1 MTTTTV
7 YIALGSNKGDRFI
20 NLQEANQHIFNTIGT
35 ISAIAK
41 VYKTDAVGFEADYFY
56 NTCIAVSTHLSAKV
70 VLDELL
76 RIEKRLGRERTQ
88 TEGYES
94 RTIDLD
100 VILYGDVVLWDDYL
114 QLPHPR
120 MHQRRFVLQPLND
133 IAAEVVHPQLQKTI
147 TELLETCEDVSAV
160 DPVNIWLKNPIQ
172 PYNFKDYNF
181 IAIEGN
187 IGAGKTSLATKI
199 SDDFNGKLLL
209 EQFTDNP
216 FLPKFYENPNQHAF
230 PLEMSFMAERY
241 QQITDN
247 ISQLDL
253 FKDFVVSD
261 YHVYKSLV
269 FSKITLQEDEF
280 KLYRKLFYMMYKNIK
295 KPDVYV
301 YLHRGVEEL
310 QQNIQKRGREFE
322 RQISNVYLEQISDG
336 YKELLKIQNDE
347 LNIKVIDVSGKD
359 FIANRSDYLAI
370 LSEIA
375 CKNE

>member
-7 YIALGSNKGDRFI
+7 YIALGSNKGDRFS
-20 NLQEANQHIFNTIGT
+20 NLQDANQHIFNTIGT
-35 ISAIAK
+35 ITAIAK
-41 VYKTDAVGFEADYFY
+41 VYKTDAVGFDGDYFY
-56 NTCIAVSTHLSAKV
+56 NTCIAVSTHLSAKA

-100 VILYGDVVLWDDYL
+100 VILYGDAIVDTPDLE
-114 QLPHPR
+114 LPHPR
-120 MHQRRFVLQPLND
+120 MHQRLFVLQPLND
-133 IAAEVVHPQLQKTI
+133 IAANVVHPKLQKTI
-147 TELLETCEDVSAV
+147 GELLETCDDKNAIH
-160 DPVNIWLKNPIQ
+160 PVNIWLRNPIQ
-172 PYNFKDYNF
+172 QYNFKSYNF
-181 IAIEGN
+181 VAIEGN

-199 SDDFNGKLLL
+199 ANDFNGKLLL

-216 FLPKFYENPNQHAF
+216 FLPKFYESPKQYAF

-269 FSKITLQEDEF
+269 FSKITLEDDEF
-280 KLYRKLFYMMYKNIK
+280 KLYRKLFYMMYKDIK

-301 YLHRGVEEL
+301 YLHRNVEEL
-310 QQNIQKRGREFE
+310 QQNIQKRGRDFE
-322 RQISNVYLEQISDG
+322 AQISDSYLEQISNG
-336 YKELLKIQNDE
+336 YKELLKTQNDE
-347 LNIKVIDVSGKD
+347 LNIKVIDVTGKD
-359 FIANRSDYLAI
+359 FIGNRADYLAI
-370 LSEIA
+370 LETISESVG
-375 CKNE
+375 